1 MHWQDRFSE
10 SLSNLVG
17 LTKIEETKPDPF
29 IVEIEAKGYKYDRDN
44 EWYERTWTTE
54 SEPKESIREV
64 YQQLECGDWNQ
75 LMIGYGDNIFYE
87 ERVPKKNLEVKD

>member
-1 MHWQDRFSE
+1 MHWQDKFSE
-10 SLSNLVG
+10 WLSNLFKFN
-17 LTKIEETKPDPF
+17 KIEEPKPDPF
-29 IVEIEAKGYKYDRDN
+29 ITEIEEKGYKYDRDN

-87 ERVPKKNLEVKD
+87 ERVPKKNLEVTD

>member
-1 MHWQDRFSE
+1 MHWQDRLSE
-10 SLSNLVG
+10 WLSYLFQFK
-17 LTKIEETKPDPF
+17 KIEEPKPDPF
-29 IVEIEAKGYKYDRDN
+29 IVEIEEKGYKYDLDN
-44 EWYERTWTTE
+44 DWYERTWTTE

-64 YQQLECGDWNQ
+64 YQKLESGDWNQ

>member
-1 MHWQDRFSE
+1 MVWWENLLSGFNQPANSE
-10 SLSNLVG
+10 PE
-17 LTKIEETKPDPF
+17 IDPF
-29 IVEIEAKGYKYDRDN
+29 IVEIESKGYTYDRDN
-44 EWYERTWTTE
+44 DWYERTWTTE

-87 ERVPKKNLEVKD
+87 ERVPKKNLEVTD